1 MFTSLIVGVLAGL
14 GFKFAFGPISGALTS
29 KVALD
34 EHEKAIF
41 VFAILMGV
49 AALVAAGL
57 SDNASPFWL
66 MAGGL
71 LGVFGYRL
79 FDFAKQKAA
88 DAKATA
94 EDTADAVEDKAENAV
109 ESLKDAANDA
119 AGKAEEAMDDF
130 KENVIDKN

>member
-49 AALVAAGL
+49 AALVTAVL
-57 SDNASPFWL
+57 SASPFWL